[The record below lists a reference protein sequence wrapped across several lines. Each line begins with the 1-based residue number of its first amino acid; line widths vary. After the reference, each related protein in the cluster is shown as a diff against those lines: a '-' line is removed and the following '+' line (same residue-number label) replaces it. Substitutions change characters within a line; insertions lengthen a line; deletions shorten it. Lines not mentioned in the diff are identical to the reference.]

1 MSNKFFSTRARAFS
15 TILTLATVS
24 TSGAVAAPLITV
36 TLPATLSAESVAG
49 YTPETAIP
57 VRVRHLATPEYPQT
71 LIKKGIEGQVDVRAQ
86 IDQDGR
92 VTEATIER
100 ADPPAIAQA
109 QDAVLHSLRAASFY
123 PVIANGKS
131 TDASV
136 IVPFRFQL
144 VEKTVSTFPFKRVV
158 KSRVAHDD

>member
-1 MSNKFFSTRARAFS
+1 M
-15 TILTLATVS
+15 
-24 TSGAVAAPLITV
+24 AAPLVTV
-36 TLPATLSAESVAG
+36 NLPATLSAESVAG

-57 VRVRHLATPEYPQT
+57 VRVRHLGVPEYPQT
-71 LIKKGIEGQVDVRAQ
+71 LVNKGIEGQLDVRAQ

-92 VTEATIER
+92 VTEATIES
-100 ADPPAIAQA
+100 ANPPAVAQA
-109 QDAVLHSLRAASFY
+109 QDVVLQSLRAASFY
-123 PVIANGKS
+123 PVVANGQP

-158 KSRVAHDD
+158 KSRAAHND